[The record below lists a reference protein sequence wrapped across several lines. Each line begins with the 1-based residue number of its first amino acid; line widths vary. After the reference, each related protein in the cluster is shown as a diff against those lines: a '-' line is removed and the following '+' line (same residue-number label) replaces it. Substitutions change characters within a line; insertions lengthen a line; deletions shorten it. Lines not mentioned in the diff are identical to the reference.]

1 MDTYDKLK
9 QLDFEQDGELTEELL
24 QTNSLLQPILFR
36 YNHMGSYYVICRYG
50 QLYSLELVGGSNSPV
65 RRERLDRYKQL
76 NPDDMTL
83 MSLDD
88 VVELATLTVG
98 DQ

>member
-1 MDTYDKLK
+1 MDTYEKLR
-9 QLDFEQDGELTEELL
+9 QLDFEQDTELTEELL

-50 QLYSLELVGGSNSPV
+50 DLYSLELVGGSNSPV
-65 RRERLDRYKQL
+65 RHERLNKYKQL
-76 NPDDMTL
+76 NPEDMAL

-88 VVELATLTVG
+88 IVELAALTVG